1 MDIFKHAL
9 DFHNSNAG
17 FNTEAFAFSVV
28 VYKMVAKKMGVFI
41 KEQFEGLKGA
51 MQIQSVTLD
60 GHTKK
65 FEEVDKTLNNHE
77 TRIGV
82 LETKPK
88 P

>member
-1 MDIFKHAL
+1 MDILKHIF
-9 DFHNSNAG
+9 DFQSYAVSPYTYAG
-17 FNTEAFAFSVV
+17 VATFFAYKHLSKKIGAF
-28 VYKMVAKKMGVFI
+28 I
-41 KEQFEGLKGA
+41 REQLEGLKGA
-51 MQIQSVTLD
+51 MQVQSVTLD

-82 LETKPK
+82 LEKPK